1 MTRLG
6 LSSLVRTLAVVVV
19 LGAAGLTWAPA
30 ASAQAPPGQT
40 SGEPPQAGRRL
51 GRSDW
56 VSRVPIAV
64 GAVLLVVLIDG
75 IFIARIRTNRDASA
89 RGRRPGR
96 PSA

>member
-6 LSSLVRTLAVVVV
+6 LSSLVRTLAVLVV
-19 LGAAGLTWAPA
+19 LGATSLTWAPS

-40 SGEPPQAGRRL
+40 SGAPPQAGRRL

-56 VSRVPIAV
+56 ISRVPIAV